1 MDGFSR
7 EVNGIKSELRQ
18 IKWLTGIA
26 AVCVWLPHLQALF
39 DCLA

>member
-7 EVNGIKSELRQ
+7 EVNEIKSELRQ

-26 AVCVWLPHLQALF
+26 GVCVWLPYVQALF
-39 DCLA
+39 ECLP